1 MVVLTRDV
9 AAHAT
14 EGLGEGPHHHV
25 HVLRVH
31 AAVLAGSPPR
41 LAQRSDAVRLV
52 EVNVRLLSQR
62 LANRKYGEFRT
73 KTQKKVPEST
83 LRRSSTEYS

>member
-1 MVVLTRDV
+1 MVLTRDV

-14 EGLGEGPHHHV
+14 EGLGERPHHHV

-41 LAQRSDAVRLV
+41 LAQGSDAVRLV
-52 EVNVRLLSQR
+52 EVNVRLSV
-62 LANRKYGEFRT
+62 AKIFSRKRKILE
-73 KTQKKVPEST
+73 
-83 LRRSSTEYS
+83 